1 MRTCDTRSIKAGLA
15 VIATIACCSL
25 LSSCAGSPASSTYEY
40 LDDRT
45 GVTITRSASPLLL
58 YRDTPGVAAY
68 ARNYVDMG
76 PIMVN
81 RMGYYSYFIWLGI
94 WNTMQPAPSVEDLDG
109 FESITI
115 FADGEPFALDLVG
128 RTPDAIG
135 ASRSAYLK
143 PVANGG
149 DAYYSVTID
158 QIRLIAQSTEIRLL
172 TSGATQREYTLWDG
186 QNAAFR
192 DMQNFHVL
200 AIQ

>member
-1 MRTCDTRSIKAGLA
+1 MFCSRNKQVALAFFALITVGCGL
-15 VIATIACCSL
+15 T
-25 LSSCAGSPASSTYEY
+25 SCASSPASSTYEY

-58 YRDTPGVAAY
+58 YRDTPGIAAY

-94 WNTMQPAPSVEDLDG
+94 WNTMQPAPSIEDLDG
-109 FESITI
+109 FGSITI
-115 FADGEPFALDLVG
+115 FADGEPFTLDLVG

-143 PVANGG
+143 PVANAG
-149 DAYYSVTID
+149 DAYYAVTID
-158 QIRLIAQSTEIRLL
+158 QIRLIAESKEIRLL
-172 TSGATQREYTLWDG
+172 TSGAMRREYTLWQG

-192 DMQNFHVL
+192 DLQNFHLL
-200 AIQ
+200 AMQ

>member
-1 MRTCDTRSIKAGLA
+1 MQMNGTRSIQAGLA
-15 VIATIACCSL
+15 VIALIASGCML
-25 LSSCAGSPASSTYEY
+25 TACAGSPSSSTYEY

-58 YRDTPGVAAY
+58 YRDTPGIAAY

-94 WNTMQPAPSVEDLDG
+94 WNTMQPAPSLDELDG

-115 FADGEPFALDLVG
+115 FADGEPISLDMVG

-135 ASRSAYLK
+135 ASRYTYLK
-143 PVANGG
+143 PVANAG
-149 DAYYSVTID
+149 DAYYAVTID
-158 QIRLIAQSTEIRLL
+158 QIRLIAESKEIRLL
-172 TSGATQREYTLWDG
+172 TSGAMQREYTLWDG

-192 DMQNFHVL
+192 DLQNFHVL
-200 AIQ
+200 AMQ